1 MWKSLPMFASAPIR
15 PTLSCVARR
24 KPSPTRSG
32 TGTPPTFGFRW
43 RRTAAA
49 CVSSRATTAP
59 RAPPLPLPARAC
71 SECVSGWN
79 PSAASWRC
87 EREPISASR
96 WMPGCLRV
104 RRKRHDPA
112 KMIRVVLVDDQTLV
126 RQGVRGLLELVPDI
140 EVVGEASDGEEALEK
155 VPELKPDVL
164 LLDIRMPR
172 LSGIQVLEALSAAN
186 ALPPTLVLTTFD
198 DGDAAIAAIKA
209 GAKGLM
215 LKDVSLE
222 DLAQAIR
229 ALADNKT
236 AFQPAMTESLMSAIR
251 RSPSAS
257 SDSYVAEALTVRERE
272 VLHLICAGYSNRE
285 IADLLALA
293 EGTVKNHVS
302 NLLLKLD
309 ARDRTRAALKALQQG
324 HLG

>member
-1 MWKSLPMFASAPIR
+1 
-15 PTLSCVARR
+15 
-24 KPSPTRSG
+24 
-32 TGTPPTFGFRW
+32 
-43 RRTAAA
+43 
-49 CVSSRATTAP
+49 
-59 RAPPLPLPARAC
+59 
-71 SECVSGWN
+71 
-79 PSAASWRC
+79 
-87 EREPISASR
+87 
-96 WMPGCLRV
+96 
-104 RRKRHDPA
+104 
-112 KMIRVVLVDDQTLV
+112 MIRVVLVDDQTLV
-126 RQGVRGLLELVPDI
+126 RQGVRGLLDLVPDI

-155 VPELKPDVL
+155 VPQLKPDVL

-172 LSGIQVLEALSAAN
+172 IDGIAVLGNLREEG

-215 LKDVSLE
+215 LKDVSLN
-222 DLAQAIR
+222 DLAEAIR
-229 ALADNKT
+229 ALADNRT
-236 AFQPAMTESLMSAIR
+236 AYQPAMTESLIAAIR
-251 RSPSAS
+251 RSTSAS
-257 SDSYVAEALTVRERE
+257 TDTPVAEPLTAREKE
-272 VLHLICAGYSNRE
+272 VLHLVCAGYSNRE

>member
-1 MWKSLPMFASAPIR
+1 
-15 PTLSCVARR
+15 
-24 KPSPTRSG
+24 
-32 TGTPPTFGFRW
+32 
-43 RRTAAA
+43 
-49 CVSSRATTAP
+49 
-59 RAPPLPLPARAC
+59 
-71 SECVSGWN
+71 
-79 PSAASWRC
+79 
-87 EREPISASR
+87 
-96 WMPGCLRV
+96 
-104 RRKRHDPA
+104 
-112 KMIRVVLVDDQTLV
+112 MIRVAIVDDQTLV
-126 RQGVRGLLELVPDI
+126 RQGVRGLLELLPDI
-140 EVVGEASDGEEALEK
+140 EVAGEASDGAEAI
-155 VPELKPDVL
+155 ELIPKLAPDVL

-172 LSGIQVLEALSAAN
+172 LDGIGVLRALRKAD

-198 DGDAAIAAIKA
+198 DGDAAIDAIKA

-229 ALADNKT
+229 ALADNRT
-236 AFQPAMTESLMSAIR
+236 AFQPVLTDSLMAAIA
-251 RSPSAS
+251 RSPSPAAKEEPIES
-257 SDSYVAEALTVRERE
+257 LTVRERE

>member
-1 MWKSLPMFASAPIR
+1 
-15 PTLSCVARR
+15 
-24 KPSPTRSG
+24 
-32 TGTPPTFGFRW
+32 
-43 RRTAAA
+43 
-49 CVSSRATTAP
+49 
-59 RAPPLPLPARAC
+59 
-71 SECVSGWN
+71 
-79 PSAASWRC
+79 
-87 EREPISASR
+87 
-96 WMPGCLRV
+96 MPGCLRA
-104 RRKRHDPA
+104 RRKQRDRPIDPA
-112 KMIRVVLVDDQTLV
+112 NMIRVVLVDDQMLV
-126 RQGVRGLLELVPDI
+126 RQGIRGLLELVPDI
-140 EVVGEASDGEEALEK
+140 EVVGEASDGEEALAK

-172 LSGIQVLEALSAAN
+172 LNGIGVLDALREAN

-222 DLAQAIR
+222 DLARAIR
-229 ALADNKT
+229 DLADNKT
-236 AFQPAMTESLMSAIR
+236 AYQPAMTESLMAAIR

-257 SDSYVAEALTVRERE
+257 SDEEVGESLTARERE
-272 VLHLICAGYSNRE
+272 VLHLICAGYSNKE
-285 IADLLALA
+285 IADLLSLA

>member
-1 MWKSLPMFASAPIR
+1 
-15 PTLSCVARR
+15 
-24 KPSPTRSG
+24 
-32 TGTPPTFGFRW
+32 
-43 RRTAAA
+43 
-49 CVSSRATTAP
+49 
-59 RAPPLPLPARAC
+59 
-71 SECVSGWN
+71 
-79 PSAASWRC
+79 
-87 EREPISASR
+87 
-96 WMPGCLRV
+96 
-104 RRKRHDPA
+104 
-112 KMIRVVLVDDQTLV
+112 MIRVVLVDDQMLV
-126 RQGVRGLLELVPDI
+126 RQGVRGLLDLLPDI
-140 EVVGEASDGEEALEK
+140 DVVGEASDGEEALEK

-172 LSGIQVLEALSAAN
+172 LNGIGVLQALSAAN

-222 DLAQAIR
+222 DLAEAIR
-229 ALADNKT
+229 ALADNRT
-236 AFQPAMTESLMSAIR
+236 AYQPAMTQSLMAAIR
-251 RSPSAS
+251 RSPSTS
-257 SDSYVAEALTVRERE
+257 PGNEVAETLTVRERE

-285 IADLLALA
+285 IADLLSVA

-324 HLG
+324 YLG

>member
-1 MWKSLPMFASAPIR
+1 
-15 PTLSCVARR
+15 
-24 KPSPTRSG
+24 
-32 TGTPPTFGFRW
+32 
-43 RRTAAA
+43 
-49 CVSSRATTAP
+49 
-59 RAPPLPLPARAC
+59 
-71 SECVSGWN
+71 
-79 PSAASWRC
+79 
-87 EREPISASR
+87 
-96 WMPGCLRV
+96 
-104 RRKRHDPA
+104 
-112 KMIRVVLVDDQTLV
+112 MIRVVLVDDQTLV
-126 RQGVRGLLELVPDI
+126 RQGIRGLLELVSDI

-155 VPELKPDVL
+155 VPQLKPDVL

-172 LSGIQVLEALSAAN
+172 LNGIAVLDALREAGT
-186 ALPPTLVLTTFD
+186 LPPTLVLTTFD

-222 DLAQAIR
+222 DLTQAIR

-236 AFQPAMTESLMSAIR
+236 AYQPAMTESLMSAMR
-251 RSPSAS
+251 RSPS
-257 SDSYVAEALTVRERE
+257 DSAGTDVVEALTARERE
-272 VLHLICAGYSNRE
+272 VLHLICAGYSNKE

-309 ARDRTRAALKALQQG
+309 VRDRTRAALKGLQQG